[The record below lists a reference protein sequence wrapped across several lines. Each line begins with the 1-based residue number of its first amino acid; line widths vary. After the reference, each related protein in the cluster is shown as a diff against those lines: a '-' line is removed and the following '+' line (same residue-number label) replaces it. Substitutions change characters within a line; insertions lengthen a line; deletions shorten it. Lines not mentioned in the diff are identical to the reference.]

1 MIERFFR
8 TLKQECVW
16 AHHFESFEQA
26 EPIFMAW
33 IDRYN
38 PEWQHS
44 ALGYLTPRARRERFY
59 QLPQA
64 A

>member
-1 MIERFFR
+1 M
-8 TLKQECVW
+8 
-16 AHHFESFEQA
+16 HHFESFEEA
-26 EPIFMAW
+26 ERVILAW

-38 PEWQHS
+38 TARQHS
-44 ALGYLTPRARRERFY
+44 ALGYLTPRAWREQFY